1 MRCPN
6 CDHERLRVER
16 TCADTAES
24 ILRQRCCPE
33 CNHKVFTIEVEVPD
47 GTVQHQRGTA
57 KMKRLPGALR
67 VKFS

>member
-16 TCADTAES
+16 TCSDTAES

-33 CNHKVFTIEVEVPD
+33 CNHKVFTIEIEVPD
-47 GTVQHQRGTA
+47 GTVQHQWRIP

-67 VKFS
+67 IKFF